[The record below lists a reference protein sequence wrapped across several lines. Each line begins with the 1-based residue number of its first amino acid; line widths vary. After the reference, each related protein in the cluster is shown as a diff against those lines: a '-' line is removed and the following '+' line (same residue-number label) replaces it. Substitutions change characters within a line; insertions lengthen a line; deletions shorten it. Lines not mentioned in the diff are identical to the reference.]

1 MPALIVAYPRKD
13 DTKFDEDYYAATH
26 TDLVKQTWQP
36 HGLTGAAIQF
46 PADASQPFAAMVVLE
61 FASAEGIDAALGDPA
76 TPAVL
81 ADIPNFT
88 NAEPLIYRAR

>member
-1 MPALIVAYPRKD
+1 MPALIVAYPRKA
-13 DTKFDEDYYAATH
+13 DTQFDESYYAGAH
-26 TDLVKQTWQP
+26 TDLVKQTWGP
-36 HGLTGAAIQF
+36 HGLTGAEIHF
-46 PADASQPFAAMVVLE
+46 PADSAQPYAAMVVLD
-61 FASAEGIDAALGDPA
+61 FSGAEGIDAALGDPA